1 MVTHFHA
8 SSFVETFLV
17 LLFATSWC
25 HQYII
30 VDSIADM
37 LMHVLCRHIIT
48 EQHGIQHSTR
58 EYEAKQIIIHKK
70 KQSTDVFNC
79 QECKVEAGI
88 VDATVDRTR
97 EAAS

>member
-1 MVTHFHA
+1 MPENDDGILAFFSFFLLTFFYFFYFFIFDLCLIILVATHFHA

-25 HQYII
+25 HKYII

-37 LMHVLCRHIIT
+37 LLHVLCRHIIT

-58 EYEAKQIIIHKK
+58 EAKQIIVH
-70 KQSTDVFNC
+70 
-79 QECKVEAGI
+79 
-88 VDATVDRTR
+88 
-97 EAAS
+97 